1 MFKLIDKD
9 DPQFEDFCEDI
20 CSQCINAEKG
30 CYPLAPNNKCC
41 CFGELD
47 EARTLLSKLRYI
59 EDDPDH
65 LYGTSPDDVDYNFDA
80 QSRDW
85 DTVDEKLNELKKV
98 IINDVGE
105 NLVEYYQYFGYEM

>member
-1 MFKLIDKD
+1 
-9 DPQFEDFCEDI
+9 
-20 CSQCINAEKG
+20 
-30 CYPLAPNNKCC
+30 